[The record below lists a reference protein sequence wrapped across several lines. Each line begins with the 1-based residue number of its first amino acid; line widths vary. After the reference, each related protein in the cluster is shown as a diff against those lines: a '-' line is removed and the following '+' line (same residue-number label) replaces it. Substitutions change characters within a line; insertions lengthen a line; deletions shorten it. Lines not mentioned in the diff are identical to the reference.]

1 MNWFYRHLT
10 VLNMIIAVI
19 AFVGLIFAV
28 ITKDI
33 VSILAQIAFFI
44 AVSFELYDEHKRKN
58 K

>member
-1 MNWFYRHLT
+1 
-10 VLNMIIAVI
+10 MIIAVI
-19 AFVGLIFAV
+19 AFVGLVFAV

-44 AVSFELYDEHKRKN
+44 AISFELYDEHKRKN

>member
-19 AFVGLIFAV
+19 AFVGLVFAV

-44 AVSFELYDEHKRKN
+44 AISFELYDEHKRKN